1 MAKKNAKWEMQS
13 IENFVEQLLEEE
25 RETYTRQEII
35 ELSESLSLQI
45 PQVTYALEGFGI
57 KAAVISP
64 EKKIRTYSDNP
75 HNLWNSPGM
84 NCGGGSG
91 GNSIMGLYEGRG
103 CSRSVK

>member
-1 MAKKNAKWEMQS
+1 MAKNSAKWEMQS

-25 RETYTRQEII
+25 RETCTRQEII
-35 ELSESLSLQI
+35 ELSESLNLQT
-45 PQVTYALEGFGI
+45 PQVVYALEGFGI
-57 KAAVISP
+57 KAAMISP
-64 EKKIRTYSDNP
+64 EKKFRTYSDNP
-75 HNLWNSPGM
+75 HNLWSSPGM